1 MVIMSR
7 NRILVRILTPLAF
20 LAACGVLIF
29 ALLESLFPCV
39 LAGAGLCAAAGYL
52 IYHMRQAG

>member
-1 MVIMSR
+1 MSR

-29 ALLESLFPCV
+29 ALLEPLFPCV
-39 LAGAGLCAAAGYL
+39 LAGAGLCAAAGYH